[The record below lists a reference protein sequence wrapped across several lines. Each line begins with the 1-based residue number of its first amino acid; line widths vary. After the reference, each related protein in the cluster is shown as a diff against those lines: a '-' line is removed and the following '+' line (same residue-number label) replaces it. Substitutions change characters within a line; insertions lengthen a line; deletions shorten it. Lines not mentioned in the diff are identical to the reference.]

1 MPSAMPACGWWKL
14 TADVPPVSHLSEY
27 NKMGFD
33 LVAFSGGKGLRGPQ
47 CAGLLLGRKD
57 LIEAALLNNNPNE
70 DTIGRGMK
78 VGKEEIVGMFAAVE
92 RYLKIDHD
100 QEWKTWERKLGQI
113 ERMVSAVP
121 GIRTERFVPEVA
133 NHVPH
138 LCVSWDEAA
147 LGLTRADCATQ
158 LEQGEPSIVCLVD
171 DERKGVAVTPYMMQ
185 PGDELI
191 VARRLRS
198 ILLEAGKKQ
207 RRA

>member
-1 MPSAMPACGWWKL
+1 
-14 TADVPPVSHLSEY
+14 
-27 NKMGFD
+27 
-33 LVAFSGGKGLRGPQ
+33 KGLI
-47 CAGLLLGRKD
+47 AG
-57 LIEAALLNNNPNE
+57 APLNNNPKE
-70 DTIGRGMK
+70 DTDGRGMK
-78 VGKEEIVGMFAAVE
+78 VGKEGIVGMFAGVE
-92 RYLKIDHD
+92 GYLKIDHE

-113 ERMVSAVP
+113 EQMVSAVP

-191 VARRLRS
+191 EARRLTS